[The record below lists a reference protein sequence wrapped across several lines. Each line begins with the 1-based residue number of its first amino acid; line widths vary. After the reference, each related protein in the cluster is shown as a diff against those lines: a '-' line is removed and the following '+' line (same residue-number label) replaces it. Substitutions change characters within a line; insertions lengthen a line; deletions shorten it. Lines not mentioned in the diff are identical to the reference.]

1 MLFKKRKLKKK
12 ERRELVRIVEYLVSG
27 GAFFWSGYIALIVF
41 KAGFGFSLWWATS
54 LSYLIGWTVNYLL
67 QRFWVFKNPRLA
79 KHELEVTGRY
89 LLISF
94 VNLFI
99 NFAILWSLESIG
111 IVVYIGQFISA
122 GFFTVWNYLWYK
134 YYVFPEKFPRKKVH
148 ADGKPPRR
156 KRVSKA
162 ATVRTPTTS
171 KKLRNKTATYEVTPV
186 PKRMLGTKR
195 RSK

>member
-1 MLFKKRKLKKK
+1 MLFKRRKLKKK
-12 ERRELVRIVEYLVSG
+12 ERRELIRIVEYLVSG

-89 LLISF
+89 LLISL

-99 NFAILWSLESIG
+99 NYLILWWLESIG
-111 IVVYIGQFISA
+111 ITVYIGQFISS
-122 GFFTVWNYLWYK
+122 GFLRFGITSGTSTMYFRRN
-134 YYVFPEKFPRKKVH
+134 FPGKKSMR
-148 ADGKPPRR
+148 AEARR
-156 KRVSKA
+156 VVNAFHKH
-162 ATVRTPTTS
+162 
-171 KKLRNKTATYEVTPV
+171 L
-186 PKRMLGTKR
+186 
-195 RSK
+195 